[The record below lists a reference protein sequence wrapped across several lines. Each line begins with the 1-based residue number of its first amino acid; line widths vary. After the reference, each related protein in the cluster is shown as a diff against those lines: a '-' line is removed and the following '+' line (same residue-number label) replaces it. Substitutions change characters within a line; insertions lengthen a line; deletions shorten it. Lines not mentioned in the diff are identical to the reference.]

1 MGRFDLSPWS
11 LAFPLFLLGVLF
23 YWKKVDAKLLSL
35 MVVMVAVGVI
45 FDSLMAIKN
54 LVVFTQP
61 DSFFIPVWLIS
72 IWWLFILLIP
82 VMVPVFFS
90 RLALAALL
98 GAIFGPLSYA
108 SGSALQVL
116 HLQGGLAA
124 GLYAIFWGL
133 YFPLVIFAAGKL
145 LPSLRTI
152 KNG

>member
-98 GAIFGPLSYA
+98 GAILAPSVMLQAQRCKFCIYKVVWRQDFMRSFGACIFPLS
-108 SGSALQVL
+108 
-116 HLQGGLAA
+116 
-124 GLYAIFWGL
+124 F
-133 YFPLVIFAAGKL
+133 L
-145 LPSLRTI
+145 LPANFFPRSEL
-152 KNG
+152 